1 MKDQL
6 NVSFVQH
13 VSNTPADKF
22 PGRLDWN
29 QRYQIL
35 KGVLQALSY
44 LHDEVRV
51 IHGDIKP
58 SNVLLDDNFE
68 PKLFDFGFSAR
79 LPEREDTILKTHVM
93 GTM

>member
-29 QRYQIL
+29 QHYQIL
-35 KGVLQALSY
+35 KGVSQALSY

-51 IHGDIKP
+51 IHGDINP

-68 PKLFDFGFSAR
+68 PKLFDFGFSVC
-79 LPEREDTILKTHVM
+79 LPEGEDVILAKYTM
-93 GTM
+93 GTP